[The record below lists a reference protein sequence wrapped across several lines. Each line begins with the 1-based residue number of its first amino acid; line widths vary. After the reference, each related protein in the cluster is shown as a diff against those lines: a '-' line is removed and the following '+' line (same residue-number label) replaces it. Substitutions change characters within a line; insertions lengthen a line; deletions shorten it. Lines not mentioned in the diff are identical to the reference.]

1 MNRQDYIARI
11 AHACSRVKSARATEA
26 ALLEDIHMAIQEKDL
41 ADALVGKIRDDPSK
55 ESVSTMIF
63 RMPRGD
69 TLQVTGSHHAF
80 TFGSLLMPW
89 GKVVQS
95 LNEGLRPNFRVYP
108 TEEGADIVLLLEFR
122 SKPIMNPEEEEEVIE
137 LPMRPRTSSVES
149 E

>member
-1 MNRQDYIARI
+1 MNRQDYIVRI
-11 AHACSRVKSARATEA
+11 ADACARASSRNATNY
-26 ALLEDIHMAIQEKDL
+26 ALLEDIHMAIHEKDL
-41 ADALVGKIRDDPSK
+41 VDALVKKIRDDPSK
-55 ESVSTMIF
+55 ESVGTMIF
-63 RMPRGD
+63 RMPRND

-95 LNEGLRPNFRVYP
+95 LNEGLCPNFRVYP

-122 SKPIMNPEEEEEVIE
+122 PKPIMNPEEEEEVIE